1 MNTAYRTVCELDDA
15 EILELKTAYLEQLRQ
30 EYEEYT
36 DPEDIPDS
44 VILEHYDGCIFSD
57 DDFFCNAEDGKLA
70 RQKKLFIDGKR
81 SGYAPE
87 QCGETLTVGQ
97 LRQALNK
104 AVEWGGLTD
113 DMPIYLC
120 NDSGYTYGEI
130 NDYSS
135 FMIGTSYEDIED
147 FDIRMWID

>member
-1 MNTAYRTVCELDDA
+1 MNTAYKTVCELDDA

-30 EYEEYT
+30 EYEEFA

-57 DDFFCNAEDGKLA
+57 DDFFCNEEGGKLA

-87 QCGETLTVGQ
+87 QCGDTMTVGQ
-97 LRQALNK
+97 LREALNR
-104 AVEWGGLTD
+104 AVNRGDLTD

-120 NDSGYTYGEI
+120 NDNGYTYGEI
-130 NDYSS
+130 SS
-135 FMIGTSYEDIED
+135 WNSFTIGSGYDSAED
-147 FDIRMWID
+147 FEIRNYFD